1 MYWHQR
7 NGMSMFFTSSD
18 PLSLV
23 VRIMTQLILEGDR
36 YKFIRKDL
44 DIFCVWETCA
54 DGYTLF

>member
-1 MYWHQR
+1 
-7 NGMSMFFTSSD
+7 MFFTSSD